1 MAVALLS
8 DIFMRIDQ
16 RQNFL
21 PSRLEFF
28 SLGGLLRIWWT
39 PRVLELPWIVA
50 SALLLLLSCWD
61 VLDGAGRMDFI
72 VMGLAGYELVI
83 GFTEEGEQPAR
94 RQQIPG

>member
-1 MAVALLS
+1 
-8 DIFMRIDQ
+8 MRIAQ
-16 RQNFL
+16 RHTFS

-39 PRVLELPWIVA
+39 PRFVELPWIVA
-50 SALLLLLSCWD
+50 SASLLLLSCWD

-83 GFTEEGEQPAR
+83 GFTEEAEQPER
-94 RQQIPG
+94 RLSPKASI